1 MWVPRNS
8 PKMVYR
14 SGRVARSGRRKLV
27 SWSEYWLRV
36 LPASCNL
43 IRYGKRPDAWTDLE
57 FTKRLYKQKGKG
69 EAKFTERRLK
79 LTAAEPQMLYNPSSE

>member
-1 MWVPRNS
+1 
-8 PKMVYR
+8 MVYR

-36 LPASCNL
+36 LPASCKL
-43 IRYGKRPDAWTDLE
+43 VRYGKRPRHYVWTDLE

-69 EAKFTERRLK
+69 EAKFTERRLQ
-79 LTAAEPQMLYNPSSE
+79 LTATELQMLYNPSSE